1 MLITDN
7 KLQVN
12 HIKTFIWQLLKAEGS
27 HREYN
32 MPVMID
38 LKESGTLTKTVTV
51 EYPLRTVPGSER
63 VELTVIGKSVN
74 GYRYL

>member
-1 MLITDN
+1 
-7 KLQVN
+7 
-12 HIKTFIWQLLKAEGS
+12 
-27 HREYN
+27 

-74 GYRYL
+74 GDRYL